1 MAEISEY
8 FWSGNRIK
16 HKKVKIIGIDARFYG
31 EAGPGRYVKNIIKH
45 LEKVDRRHK
54 YKIFLRKKA
63 FSQYNPENSNFE
75 KVLADFKWYS
85 FEEQFRFLKV
95 LIKEKLNLLYI
106 PHFNIPVLYPKAMVT
121 AIPDII
127 MHTFSTEKGTT
138 LPKTYFKIKKVV
150 YWWVVLW
157 ALLRSKKIIV
167 PSNSTLEDFHKVYPF
182 IHRKKFLVSYEGID
196 PDIEEPKDNSILK
209 SLKEEFGFKSPY
221 LLYVGSMYEHK
232 NIDRLIRAF
241 SMFKTIHS
249 KEYQLVVV
257 GKKDNFS
264 MEIKKM
270 INELNLNDY
279 VKMPGEKRFI
289 NDSEVAAFMAG
300 ADLYVFPSLKEGF
313 SLTPLEA
320 IKMGAVCLISD
331 ILTHRE
337 IYGNHVAYFNPYDLS
352 DIASKINKVLTNEE
366 LKNNLKK
373 HSDIILKKY
382 SWDTTAKETYGIFNQ
397 ILYS

>member
-320 IKMGAVCLISD
+320 IKMGAVCLVSD

-397 ILYS
+397 SLYS

>member
-320 IKMGAVCLISD
+320 IKMGAVCLVSD

>member
-232 NIDRLIRAF
+232 NIDRLILAF

-320 IKMGAVCLISD
+320 IKMGAVCLVSD

-352 DIASKINKVLTNEE
+352 DIASKINKVLNNEE

-373 HSDIILKKY
+373 HSDIILKKC
-382 SWDTTAKETYGIFNQ
+382 SWDTTAKETYGIFNK